1 MDTTGTYGDN
11 NGDNIGG
18 GNGFNL
24 MTTVFGIVVVFCC
37 VCDVVV
43 GGINERDGGG
53 CAIMYHWWQ
62 WCRRYTGVDGNG
74 EMVVVMVILA
84 VVEIWEKEA
93 AVSLLMMAVITFLYD
108 EIPESLM

>member
-43 GGINERDGGG
+43 GGINERDGGAWL
-53 CAIMYHWWQ
+53 CNHVPLM
-62 WCRRYTGVDGNG
+62 T
-74 EMVVVMVILA
+74 MVQTVY
-84 VVEIWEKEA
+84 WR
-93 AVSLLMMAVITFLYD
+93 
-108 EIPESLM
+108 